1 MHSNM
6 LLIKVSPLNNHIHT
20 RLLTKNANNK
30 EELSNPQNSLMLPL
44 EIAMLCKL
52 LLPNNQ
58 LLLELMLK
66 LGNSTLEES
75 CLLQDADLN

>member
-6 LLIKVSPLNNHIHT
+6 SLPMVSPLNKNT
-20 RLLTKNANNK
+20 PTKLLIKAAK
-30 EELSNPQNSLMLPL
+30 PREELSKSRNSLMLPQ
-44 EIAMLCKL
+44 EIAMLYKL

-75 CLLQDADLN
+75 CLLQDAELN